1 MVGIAAS
8 SMARKA
14 NIADGSQ
21 MGTDMPQPNLPLS
34 PSALFALLFAVFFWG
49 LSFPLIKEALDLGIL
64 PITLAVLRYMIGLI
78 PLILYL
84 VIKRD
89 LKPMMK
95 ALRDDWKLFLALGLV
110 GITFPNLLQNY
121 GMVWTSAHVSSIIQ
135 ASGPVFTI
143 ILALFFLREHLGL
156 YKIAGTALAIIG
168 TLLLI
173 TEGGVTFKG
182 TTFLG
187 NLLVM
192 LSAISYAFSS
202 ILSKKSLEKYEP
214 LTVAILS
221 ILVGTPF
228 LALFWVI
235 ENPVEQVPRIS
246 AYLWSIVIILAILP
260 GVAAL
265 LLWFTVLKTREV
277 SRVILFIYLIPV
289 FATAIA
295 YFIFEEA
302 ITISTVFFAFII
314 ICGVT
319 IAQYEYKKRKEGPD
333 ITAIRH
339 P

>member
-1 MVGIAAS
+1 MADISAS
-8 SMARKA
+8 SEERKA
-14 NIADGSQ
+14 NNVNSSHLDSDTA
-21 MGTDMPQPNLPLS
+21 QPNQAMS
-34 PSALFALLFAVFFWG
+34 PTAWFALMFAVFCWG

-64 PITLAVLRYMIGLI
+64 PITLAVLRYTIGLI
-78 PLILYL
+78 PLILYI

-89 LKPMMK
+89 LKPMMR
-95 ALRDDWKLFLALGLV
+95 ALRNDWKLFLALGLV

-143 ILALFFLREHLGL
+143 ILALIFLHERLGR
-156 YKIAGTALAIIG
+156 YKIIGTALAIFG

-173 TEGGVTFKG
+173 TDGGVKFEG

-228 LALFWVI
+228 LAMFWVI
-235 ENPVEQVPRIS
+235 ENPVQHVPGLTVDIW
-246 AYLWSIVIILAILP
+246 AIVIVLAILP
-260 GVAAL
+260 GVVAL
-265 LLWFTVLKTREV
+265 ILWFTVLKTREV

-295 YFIFEEA
+295 YFIFGEV
-302 ITISTVFFAFII
+302 IKISTVFFAAII
-314 ICGVT
+314 ICGVM
-319 IAQYEYKKRKEGPD
+319 IAQYEYKKKKEEAS
-333 ITAIRH
+333 ITVIQH

>member
-1 MVGIAAS
+1 MADIAAIS
-8 SMARKA
+8 KERKA
-14 NIADGSQ
+14 NITDGS
-21 MGTDMPQPNLPLS
+21 DIPQPNQPLS
-34 PSALFALLFAVFFWG
+34 PKALFALMFAVFCWG

-64 PITLAVLRYMIGLI
+64 PITLAVLRYTIGLI
-78 PLILYL
+78 PLILYI
-84 VIKRD
+84 VIKRN
-89 LKPMMK
+89 LMPMMR

-143 ILALFFLREHLGL
+143 ILALIFLHEHLGM
-156 YKIAGTALAIIG
+156 YKIIGTVLAIIG

-173 TEGGVTFKG
+173 TDGGVTFTG

-228 LALFWVI
+228 LAVFWVI

-260 GVAAL
+260 GVVAL

-302 ITISTVFFAFII
+302 IKISTVFFAFII
-314 ICGVT
+314 ICGVM
-319 IAQYEYKKRKEGPD
+319 IAQYEYRKRKEGPV
-333 ITAIRH
+333 ITAVQH